1 MESVGTVA
9 EQSLM
14 IIKPRAEILRI
25 VFHCYLFIYSVDVSC
40 FRRKGITFSYT
51 TNVNAH
57 AGVTLKKKTNKQTNN
72 QTKNTWSQQWTFSQ
86 RLQFLD
92 IFYSAPWLDF
102 RNSKKKTNK
111 QTRKPQKLVIR
122 WSTAEFC
129 LVKHLDFLSP
139 PPNRRD

>member
-102 RNSKKKTNK
+102 RNSKKKQTNK
-111 QTRKPQKLVIR
+111 PENRKN
-122 WSTAEFC
+122 
-129 LVKHLDFLSP
+129 LSSDEAP
-139 PPNRRD
+139 PSSV

>member
-57 AGVTLKKKTNKQTNN
+57 AGVTLKKNKQTN
-72 QTKNTWSQQWTFSQ
+72 
-86 RLQFLD
+86 
-92 IFYSAPWLDF
+92 
-102 RNSKKKTNK
+102 K
-111 QTRKPQKLVIR
+111 QSNEKYMKPTMNVFTEIAVSGYL
-122 WSTAEFC
+122 
-129 LVKHLDFLSP
+129 L
-139 PPNRRD
+139 